1 MLSTANSLP
10 PSPNLEREMKLKKP
24 VRALSHG
31 NMFAR
36 GRCFAQQT
44 KDDSLGDCFIV
55 PSRMIERLWKEGED
69 SCSCAGCKLA
79 RACLGKKGVK

>member
-1 MLSTANSLP
+1 
-10 PSPNLEREMKLKKP
+10 MKLKKP

-55 PSRMIERLWKEGED
+55 PSRMIERLWKESENT
-69 SCSCAGCKLA
+69 CSCAGCKLA